1 MLLDVRPIGINGK
14 IAQHA
19 LDQAGI
25 TTNKNSI
32 PFDTES
38 PFKGG
43 GIRIGT
49 PAVTT
54 RGMKEEEMDQI
65 GDWIHTT
72 LSDPKDSAALE
83 AIRKQVVTLNQRFPL
98 P

>member
-1 MLLDVRPIGINGK
+1 MLVDVRPDKINGK
-14 IAQHA
+14 IAQEA
-19 LDQAGI
+19 LDLAGI
-25 TTNKNSI
+25 TVNKNSI
-32 PFDTES
+32 PYDTES

-54 RGMKEEEMDQI
+54 RGMKEAEMAQI
-65 GDWIHTT
+65 GDWIHEAIIHRA
-72 LSDPKDSAALE
+72 DRAALE
-83 AIRKQVVTLNQRFPL
+83 SIRTRVEEVNTRFPL